1 MQPGGL
7 WVNLGPLLYHWADA
21 HTYSHGEEV
30 SIELCLED
38 VERLA
43 ASCGLAMLS
52 KELVPACFNQDPRQA
67 ARSLKACD
75 PELQR
80 RVCSCLS

>member
-21 HTYSHGEEV
+21 HTYLHGDEV

-52 KELVPACFNQDPRQA
+52 KELVPACFNQDPRHV
-67 ARSLKACD
+67 ARSLQAVD
-75 PELQR
+75 PTSEGHM
-80 RVCSCLS
+80 CSCLS

>member
-1 MQPGGL
+1 MPVQPGGL

-21 HTYSHGEEV
+21 HTYLHGDEV

-38 VERLA
+38 IERLA

-67 ARSLKACD
+67 ARILETADSM
-75 PELQR
+75 LQ
-80 RVCSCLS
+80 S